1 MRYVTWYRHMTWY
14 IYSIHVQKQVK
25 NEKKTVTA
33 SIGTHNLWIL
43 DPEPWIPPAG
53 KKILIFE
60 INNVALR
67 HVIRFE
73 L

>member
-33 SIGTHNLWIL
+33 PSGPWTL
-43 DPEPWIPPAG
+43 DSSSGE
-53 KKILIFE
+53 KDFDFRNKYL
-60 INNVALR
+60 LHR
-67 HVIRFE
+67 DM
-73 L
+73 